1 MKKITAILFFAL
13 LSNSFSQSDQF
24 TTADDIDLLLK
35 DDFFQRCQIAVDA
48 YDLSAK
54 EIIYRHNKKLLM
66 RPASNMKILTSTT
79 ALYFIGPEYNFKTII
94 AHDGE
99 IDDSVLV
106 GNLYFIGGFD
116 PDFTTEDLD
125 TMVMELKS
133 EGISQING
141 NLYGDVSKMDSLYWG
156 NGWMWDDDPSTNF
169 PYMTPLAI
177 NDVAIKIV
185 VTSSKVGSKPEV
197 SFLPGLF
204 NPAFVN
210 DAVTEE
216 NDSLKL
222 RVTRDWL
229 NNSDE
234 IVISGGIGIDE
245 EPDTTEINI
254 TNINKYFLALAKAT
268 LKKHGI
274 SVEGKCDTSTAPEDI
289 EILVEH
295 ERPFS
300 EVIVNLNKSSDNLST
315 EMTLRAIAYKYFGKS
330 ASAKKGVKIIDS
342 LITIVGLDPEDYRLV
357 DGSGVS
363 HYNLVS
369 VELLN
374 EVLKFFYFE
383 EEDLYQILYDS
394 FPIGG
399 VDGTLKSRMEDS
411 PTLKNVHAKTGTLS
425 GVSSLAGYLTAKN
438 GHLIS
443 FAINTQNFVG
453 SARTARYYQDKICEI
468 LANIDD

>member
-1 MKKITAILFFAL
+1 MLKNLFIVLLAL
-13 LSNSFSQSDQF
+13 SSTYFSQTNTF
-24 TTADDIDLLLK
+24 TVADDIDLLLK
-35 DDFFQRCQIAVDA
+35 NDFFQRCQIAVDA

-54 EIIYRHNKKLLM
+54 EIIYRHNKKFLM
-66 RPASNMKILTSTT
+66 RPASNMKILTSAT
-79 ALYFIGPEYNFKTII
+79 ALYFLGTDYTFKTII

-125 TMVMELKS
+125 TMIIELK
-133 EGISQING
+133 EDGISKIEG
-141 NLYGDVSKMDSLYWG
+141 NIYADVSKMDSLYWG

-169 PYMTPLAI
+169 PYMTPLVI
-177 NDVAIKIV
+177 NDAAIKV
-185 VTSSKVGSKPEV
+185 VVAPTIEGEKPKV
-197 SFLPGLF
+197 SFIPDLF
-204 NPAFVN
+204 SPNFVN

-216 NDSLKL
+216 SDSLKL

-229 NNSDE
+229 NNSDK
-234 IVISGGIGIDE
+234 ILISGGITIDS
-245 EPDTTEINI
+245 EPDTTEINLSNTI
-254 TNINKYFLALAKAT
+254 HYFLSLAKEI
-268 LKKHGI
+268 LKQHGI
-274 SVEGKCDTSTAPEDI
+274 SILGKCDTNSAPDDI

-295 ERPFS
+295 ERLFE

-315 EMTLRAIAYKYFGKS
+315 EMTLRAIAYEYFGKS

-342 LITIVGLDPEDYRLV
+342 LITIVGLDPKDYRLV

-374 EVLKFFYFE
+374 EVLKFLYFE
-383 EEDLYQILYDS
+383 EEELFHVLYDS

-399 VDGTLKSRMEDS
+399 VDGTLKGRMEDPS
-411 PTLKNVHAKTGTLS
+411 TFENVHAKTGTLS

-468 LANIDD
+468 LVNIND